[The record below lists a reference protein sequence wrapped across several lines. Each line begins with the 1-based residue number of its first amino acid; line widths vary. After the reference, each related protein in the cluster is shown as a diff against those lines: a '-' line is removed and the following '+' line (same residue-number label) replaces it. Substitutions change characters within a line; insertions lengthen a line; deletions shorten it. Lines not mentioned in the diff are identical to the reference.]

1 MCIQFSQYISDNHN
15 NFSDGILGN
24 DIGKNQKKKP
34 KPNILGAVRFH

>member
-1 MCIQFSQYISDNHN
+1 MCIRFSQYISDNHN

-24 DIGKNQKKKP
+24 DMGKNQK